1 MENVKSANPDIIKT
15 CNVNHD
21 EMTEAQLLEHAGVR
35 PTAMR
40 LLIYRILNNSHHPL
54 SSLDMETEL
63 ETADRSTIS
72 RTLST
77 FLEHDLIHSIDD
89 GSGSV
94 KYEVCRSPHHHHS
107 ISDLHVHFH
116 CTVCDKTFCLPDA
129 VPPVSLPE
137 GFVAES
143 LNYVVAGKCAKCA
156 RLQASEF

>member
-1 MENVKSANPDIIKT
+1 MQNVKSSEPSIFEA
-15 CNVNHD
+15 CNARHD
-21 EMTEAQLLEHAGVR
+21 DMTEAQLLEHARVR

-40 LLIYRILNNSHHPL
+40 LLIYKMLNNSANPL

-72 RTLST
+72 RTLAT
-77 FLEHDLIHSIDD
+77 FLEHDLIHAIDD

-107 ISDLHVHFH
+107 INDLHVHFH
-116 CTVCDKTFCLPDA
+116 CTVCDKTFCLPEA
-129 VPPVSLPE
+129 VPQVELPE

-143 LNYVVAGKCAKCA
+143 LNYVVAGKCARCA
-156 RLQASEF
+156 AKEL